1 MKVYLINLDK
11 DVERL
16 AAADAQLRRLGV
28 DYERVPAVYAKELAT
43 EEKRRAVKRF
53 RWWCATGLTVRDGEI
68 GCALSHYGIYRRIV
82 KQNEPA
88 CVLEDDV
95 ILNKEFKPVLEFV
108 AGHLDLSRPM
118 VALLSNHTRK
128 AIQSESSPALV
139 PAITDQY
146 AEGYVMTPKAAA
158 ALLKANWPLQVPC
171 DHWGRWAKQ
180 GVIELFHAIPTV
192 CSQDQRQYASGTV
205 GPGVGWA
212 SDMPFGRRMV
222 YKFKRL
228 LGLSYDK
235 LLLFVERRRTA
246 NRLRSKS

>member
-16 AAADAQLRRLGV
+16 SAADVQLRRLGV
-28 DYERVPAVYAKELAT
+28 DYERVSAIYARDLTT
-43 EEKRRAVKRF
+43 EEKLRAVNRF
-53 RWWCATGLTVRDGEI
+53 RWRCATGLTVRDGEI

-82 KQNEPA
+82 EQNEPA

-95 ILNKEFKPVLEFV
+95 ILDKKFKTVLRFV
-108 AGHLDLSRPM
+108 AEQLDITRPM
-118 VALLSNHTRK
+118 VVLLSNHTRK
-128 AIQSESSPALV
+128 AILSETSPALV
-139 PAITDQY
+139 RAVADQY
-146 AEGYVMTPKAAA
+146 AEGYVMTPKAAT

-180 GVIELFHAIPTV
+180 GVIELYHANPTV
-192 CSQDQRQYASGTV
+192 CTQDQKQYASGTV
-205 GPGVGWA
+205 GAAVTWA
-212 SDMPFGRRMV
+212 SDMPFGQRMV

-235 LLLFVERRRTA
+235 LLLFVERRRTCWVS
-246 NRLRSKS
+246 N

>member
-16 AAADAQLRRLGV
+16 TAADAQLRRLGV
-28 DYERVPAVYAKELAT
+28 DYERVAAVYAKDLT
-43 EEKRRAVKRF
+43 PEEKRRAVKRF
-53 RWWCATGLTVRDGEI
+53 RWRCATGLEVRDGEI

-82 KQNEPA
+82 EQNEPA

-95 ILNKEFKPVLEFV
+95 ILDKEFKSVLEFV
-108 AGHLDLSRPM
+108 AGRLDLSRPM
-118 VALLSNHTRK
+118 VVLLTNHTWK
-128 AIQSESSPALV
+128 EIVSETRPALV

-146 AEGYVMTPKAAA
+146 AEGYVMTPRAAV

-192 CSQDQRQYASGTV
+192 CSQDQKQYASGTV
-205 GPGVGWA
+205 GVGVGWA
-212 SDMPFGRRMV
+212 SDLPFGRRMV
-222 YKFKRL
+222 YKLKRL

-235 LLLFVERRRTA
+235 ILLFVER
-246 NRLRSKS
+246 